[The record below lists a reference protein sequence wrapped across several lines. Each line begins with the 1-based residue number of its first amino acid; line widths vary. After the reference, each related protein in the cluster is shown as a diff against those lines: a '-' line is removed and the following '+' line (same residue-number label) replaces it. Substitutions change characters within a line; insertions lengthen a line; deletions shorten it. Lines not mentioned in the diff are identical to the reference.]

1 MVSKWLSFETTSS
14 SYPFIK
20 VGKIDQLSLLNDFS
34 KNPFRGAKNSDHLM
48 WWALTRWHYHFMVKN
63 LWNEWSHLKRKDPR
77 TKSPTL
83 CSMVGTSIK
92 LRVIFEKGFWL
103 GKVRVGYFRHFT
115 RLPYIVKNCPQH
127 VENGHFRQI
136 VLSEN
141 FPHIIYFFP
150 SNKNITLPE
159 NNGAHP

>member
-92 LRVIFEKGFWL
+92 LRMIFEKGFWL

-127 VENGHFRQI
+127 VEKWSFQTNCLVWEFSTYHLLFSLKQKY
-136 VLSEN
+136 N
-141 FPHIIYFFP
+141 P
-150 SNKNITLPE
+150 SRK
-159 NNGAHP
+159 